1 MIAGPEGAAMADKPK
16 LESFKIADTRKPQ
29 VAGPKK
35 ATAAAD
41 NAATQSVGFARIE
54 RILDQESP
62 DQIAANMND
71 ILGKLEEFEKKA
83 TTPKDKAGAKKAMVA
98 VERAADLM
106 DYLFQTKAA
115 LEVTKP

>member
-1 MIAGPEGAAMADKPK
+1 MADKPK
-16 LESFKIADTRKPQ
+16 LESFKIGETRKPQ
-29 VAGPKK
+29 VAAPKK
-35 ATAAAD
+35 AAPAPD
-41 NAATQSVGFARIE
+41 HAATQSVGFARIE

-62 DQIAANMND
+62 DQIAATMNN

-83 TTPKDKAGAKKAMVA
+83 TTPRDKAGAKKAMVA

-115 LEVTKP
+115 LETTKS